1 MKERSASLA
10 IRETQIK
17 TTVKYHLAPVRMG
30 IINKTSDN
38 KCCRGCE
45 EKKKK
50 LSFTAGG
57 METGTA
63 IMENIMEFPKKN

>member
-50 LSFTAGG
+50 TLIHCWWNGNWYSHYGKHYG
-57 METGTA
+57 VS
-63 IMENIMEFPKKN
+63 